1 METTNAKATTTPTG
15 LGTAVTTPQPFT
27 TIDKH
32 TLFSV
37 NAGTPVC
44 LVLEQASSLLE
55 CTRVLITNRSSID
68 SNTEATISQFLID
81 MAKAVVDA
89 SCAGIEALEA

>member
-1 METTNAKATTTPTG
+1 METTNAKATTAPTG
-15 LGTAVTTPQPFT
+15 INAAVTTTQPFT

-32 TLFSV
+32 ALFSV
-37 NAGTPVC
+37 NAGSPVC

-81 MAKAVVDA
+81 MAKAMVDA
-89 SCAGIEALEA
+89 SCEGLDAMAA